1 MIKHAI
7 KNGEIIEEKDAL
19 VNVLDPAFQSNYSVY
34 EALRVINGHIIK
46 LDDHI
51 KRLEESGIIIG
62 LPIPPLD
69 WEKLINTLLE
79 CDKIKDATLRIVYFG
94 SKQRLFYITWS
105 KLLTYPDSY
114 YLNGVDT
121 ILYFG
126 ERFLPQAKT
135 SNLLVSYLARKKAE
149 ESGAFEALLIDRK
162 DRILEGSRSN
172 FYAVKNDTLYTSPD
186 NLVLDGITRNSVIRA
201 FEEEGFSII
210 YEPPLVKDITTFD
223 TLLISSTS
231 MGAMMIK
238 SVNGREVKKDYSL
251 VSRIN
256 KSVREWE
263 ENNA

>member
-7 KNGEIIEEKDAL
+7 KNGELIEEKDAL

-34 EALRVINGHIIK
+34 EALRVINGHIVR
-46 LDDHI
+46 LDEHI

-62 LPIPPLD
+62 LSIPPLD

-79 CDKIKDATLRIVYFG
+79 CDRIKDATLRIVYFG
-94 SKQRLFYITWS
+94 SQKKLYYITWS
-105 KLLTYPDSY
+105 NLLTYPDSY
-114 YLNGVDT
+114 YTDGVDT

-172 FYAVKNDTLYTSPD
+172 FYAVKDNTLYTSPD

-201 FEEEGFSII
+201 FKEEDFFII
-210 YEPPLVKDITTFD
+210 YEPPLAKELHLFD

-238 SVNGREVKKDYSL
+238 SVNGREVKKDYPL

-256 KSVREWE
+256 KRVREWE
-263 ENNA
+263 ESDA